1 MLHDIDHVEKLSLRR
16 AWIAIA
22 LGVVFV
28 LSQLASLGD
37 PSLGAARVAHLGA
50 WIAWAVVLG
59 AFVAW
64 GAGLLGGRH
73 LTRLLNDES
82 TIEHRRKASE
92 AGLRGALAAA
102 FIVYA
107 ATFYETI
114 AARDACRLVVTATV
128 APTLLHFGWLELRA
142 LRRG

>member
-1 MLHDIDHVEKLSLRR
+1 MSHDLDDADKRSLRR
-16 AWIAIA
+16 AWIAIG
-22 LGVVFV
+22 LGMVFV

-37 PSLGAARVAHLGA
+37 PPLGAATVAHLGA
-50 WIAWAVVLG
+50 WIAWVVVL
-59 AFVAW
+59 AVFLAW
-64 GAGLLGGRH
+64 GSGVLGGRR
-73 LTRLLNDES
+73 LARLLNDES
-82 TIEHRRKASE
+82 TVEHRRRASE

-114 AARDACRLVVTATV
+114 PARDACRLLVTATV
-128 APTLLHFGWLELRA
+128 APALLRFGWLELRA

>member
-1 MLHDIDHVEKLSLRR
+1 MPHDADRIEQRSLRR
-16 AWIAIA
+16 AWIAIG

-37 PSLGAARVAHLGA
+37 PSLGFATVAHLGA
-50 WIAWAVVLG
+50 WIAWAAVLTV
-59 AFVAW
+59 FVAW
-64 GAGLLGGRH
+64 GTGVLGGRR
-73 LTRLLNDES
+73 LARLLNDES

-114 AARDACRLVVTATV
+114 PARDVCRLLVTATV
-128 APTLLHFGWLELRA
+128 APALLRFGWLELRA
-142 LRRG
+142 LGRG

>member
-1 MLHDIDHVEKLSLRR
+1 MPHDLDHADKRSLRR
-16 AWIAIA
+16 AWIAIG

-37 PSLGAARVAHLGA
+37 PPLGAATVAHLGA

-59 AFVAW
+59 VFMAW
-64 GAGLLGGRH
+64 GSGVLGGHR
-73 LTRLLNDES
+73 LARLLNDES

-114 AARDACRLVVTATV
+114 PARDACRLLVTATV
-128 APTLLHFGWLELRA
+128 APALLRFGWLELRA
-142 LRRG
+142 LGRG